1 MRKIAIIKSRD
12 FYENGTAY
20 DDYSM
25 VAVINS
31 ITEWSEVTE
40 EEFKLLQLALP
51 RVGCSMLERPIDEK
65 AFIAKTVAD
74 YIAMARVEEERQAAE
89 KKKREDAARERA
101 MKRQLKIVKDKKAL
115 LEKLKAE
122 LGEG

>member
-12 FYENGTAY
+12 FYENGPAY
-20 DDYSM
+20 DEYSM
-25 VAVINS
+25 VTVINS

-51 RVGCSMLERPIDEK
+51 RVGCSMLERPLDEK

-74 YIAMARVEEERQAAE
+74 YVAIARAEEEKRAAE
-89 KKKREDAARERA
+89 KKQREDAARERA
-101 MKRQLKIVKDKKAL
+101 MKRQLKTVKDKKAL